1 MAGVNGYD
9 AIVIG
14 AGFAGLSAAVR
25 LTKNGARVLVLE
37 ARARLGGR
45 ATAFPDRETGELVD
59 NGQHVLLGCYTDTFE
74 FLRDIGAAD
83 RVRLEPQ
90 LAVTMIDRRGRRSR
104 LSCPALPPPFHLL
117 AGIMDWDALSWS
129 DRLSVLGM
137 VAPLRNARRALQP
150 GSTVKAA
157 SPGET
162 VEAWLIRNGQTPRIR
177 EMLWDP
183 LALAAL
189 NQSPQ
194 QAAAPVFAR
203 VLAEMFGDD
212 ARAAAIALPIR
223 PLEAMYADP
232 ARVFIEN
239 RGGTVRTGASARIR
253 VQDSRVAAVEAAGE
267 QWPADRVIAAVPWFA
282 IGELFDAPP
291 EPLAG
296 LLDRAR
302 RMSSSP
308 IVTVNLWFDRPIM
321 DEPFIGLPGR
331 AMQWVFDK
339 RLLLGG
345 ATSHVSMVS
354 SGAMAMV
361 GLTNDELIDKAS
373 GELLEAMPELR
384 DVRLTAA
391 TVVREPRATFSLA
404 VGQPARPSTETPV
417 RGLLLAGD
425 WIDTGL
431 PGTIESAVRSG
442 HRAADW
448 VIDPCEASSFTTKSS
463 R

>member
-9 AIVIG
+9 SVVIG

-104 LSCPALPPPFHLL
+104 LSCPPLPPPFHLL

-150 GSTVKAA
+150 GSSVKAA

-203 VLAEMFGDD
+203 VLAEMSGDD
-212 ARAAAIALPIR
+212 PRAAAIALPTR
-223 PLEAMYADP
+223 PLEAMYGDP
-232 ARVFIEN
+232 ARAFIES
-239 RGGTVRTGASARIR
+239 RGGTVRMGTPARIR

-308 IVTVNLWFDRPIM
+308 IVTVNLWFDRPIL

-339 RLLLGG
+339 RRLFEEK
-345 ATSHVSMVS
+345 TSHVSMVS

-373 GELLEAMPELR
+373 AELLEAMPELR

-391 TVVREPRATFSLA
+391 AVVREPRATFSLA
-404 VGQPARPSTETPV
+404 IGQPARPSTETPV

-442 HRAADW
+442 HRAA
-448 VIDPCEASSFTTKSS
+448 ERA
-463 R
+463 RA